1 MQVALAE
8 AHAFL
13 ENAAA
18 NFIGELAAAVL
29 ILVISG
35 LMYRGSSPSKK
46 IQSVPRGPIY
56 RESGDTPSKKRGSH
70 LIEKMLGGSLI

>member
-1 MQVALAE
+1 MYVALVE

-46 IQSVPRGPIY
+46 
-56 RESGDTPSKKRGSH
+56 SKVFHVDRF
-70 LIEKMLGGSLI
+70 IERVVTRLQKNGVLT